1 MHLIDLE
8 FNLIKLG
15 QVRKHVQKVVTSRE
29 TICSVH
35 IFTSFLPHTGRRAHR
50 QQCARGSAGKP
61 RLSAFGAFLRL
72 RELGK
77 EGGGGADGSSDHPT
91 TSRHFLGLLPPLP
104 LTQSRKIDDRPTAQC
119 GKVTCQNLVQSSS
132 HIAFS
137 STIDGITTEY

>member
-1 MHLIDLE
+1 MSK
-8 FNLIKLG
+8 KLSQAG
-15 QVRKHVQKVVTSRE
+15 E
-29 TICSVH
+29 TVCSIH
-35 IFTSFLPHTGRRAHR
+35 IFYEFSATHTGAPPGNS
-50 QQCARGSAGKP
+50 ARVGSAGKP

-119 GKVTCQNLVQSSS
+119 GKVTCQKLVQEQLPYNS
-132 HIAFS
+132 H
-137 STIDGITTEY
+137 